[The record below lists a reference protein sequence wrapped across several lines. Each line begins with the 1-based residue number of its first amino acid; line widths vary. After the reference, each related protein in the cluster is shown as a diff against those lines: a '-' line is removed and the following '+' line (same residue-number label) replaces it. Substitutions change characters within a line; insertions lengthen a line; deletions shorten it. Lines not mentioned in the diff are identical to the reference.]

1 MYKFFLLVTCTTVV
15 PGWAGFNR
23 EQSINQHENKAL
35 GVCSSLFPDQY
46 YKDCFELGGK
56 CYCQFEAAPY
66 EDAGTWEGKQR
77 LCSQENMTILAIETP
92 EEDKLI
98 YDYFQKHHDLKYS
111 EDYYLTAGKYS
122 ETYQRWEWISEWRDG
137 NSYENE
143 TTTLPP
149 PAPGQPITYTNW
161 YPGQP
166 SNVEDGNRCLG
177 LMFFYGIPYEG
188 GYWDDIDCDY
198 ISIHGNYQFNLF
210 ICESVD

>member
-1 MYKFFLLVTCTTVV
+1 M
-15 PGWAGFNR
+15 
-23 EQSINQHENKAL
+23 
-35 GVCSSLFPDQY
+35 
-46 YKDCFELGGK
+46 
-56 CYCQFEAAPY
+56 
-66 EDAGTWEGKQR
+66 
-77 LCSQENMTILAIETP
+77 
-92 EEDKLI
+92 
-98 YDYFQKHHDLKYS
+98 KYI

-137 NSYENE
+137 IPDVNQTT

-198 ISIHGNYQFNLF
+198 ESYYTGGFYSLF
-210 ICESVD
+210 ICESIDLIENPLR